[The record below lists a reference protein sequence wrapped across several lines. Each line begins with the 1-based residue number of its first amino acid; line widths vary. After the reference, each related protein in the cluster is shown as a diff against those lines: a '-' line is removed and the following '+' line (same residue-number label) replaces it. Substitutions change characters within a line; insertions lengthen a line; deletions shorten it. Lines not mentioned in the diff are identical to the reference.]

1 MILKNALVVDERFQT
16 IRADL
21 EIQHGLIAAIGELHG
36 GDELDLTGQTILP
49 GFIDIHTHGALLAD
63 CSSGQAK
70 DIQTVSRHLAAHG
83 VTSFCPTTMTL
94 PPEALQ
100 SAFTAIRACMGREE
114 GAYIHGVNM
123 EGPYISYEKKGA
135 QAAEHIRRPDP
146 AEFRRLNELCPV
158 CLVDLA
164 PEVEGALAFAEEA
177 AKACTVSAAHTAA
190 GYEQAAAGFAHG
202 FTHATH
208 LFNAMTPIKNREPG
222 VPTAVFDS
230 DTVTAELIC
239 DGFHNHPAVL
249 RMAFRLLGSD
259 RPVVVSDA
267 MMAAGAGDGEY
278 TLGGQTVFVR
288 NGKATLA
295 DGTIAASTT
304 NLFDEYKNLLRFGVD
319 PQQALRA
326 CTINPARAIG
336 ADKATGSIAVGKR
349 ADLIAVNEKLELT
362 AVFIRGERHK

>member
-1 MILKNALVVDERFQT
+1 MIIKNAFIIDENFQK
-16 IRADL
+16 IKADI
-21 EIQHGLIAAIGELHG
+21 EIKDGLIAAIG
-36 GDELDLTGQTILP
+36 DLSGEDVVDFSGQTILP
-49 GFIDIHTHGALLAD
+49 GFIDIHTHGGMLAD
-63 CSSGQAK
+63 CSSDKAE
-70 DIQTVSRHLAAHG
+70 DIQTVSRYLAERG

-94 PPEALQ
+94 PAEELQ
-100 SAFTAIRACMGREE
+100 RAFAAIGSCLGREE

-123 EGPYISYEKKGA
+123 EGPYLSHEKKGA
-135 QAAEHIRRPDP
+135 QADEFIREPDLE
-146 AEFRRLNELCPV
+146 EFHRLNEICPI

-164 PEVEGALAFAEEA
+164 PEVEGALTFAEQA
-177 AKACTVSAAHTAA
+177 AKVCTVSAAHTAA
-190 GYEQAAAGFAHG
+190 TYEQAMAGFAHG

-230 DTVTAELIC
+230 ENVTAELIC

-249 RMAFRLLGSD
+249 RMAFRLLGRD

-267 MMAAGAGDGEY
+267 MMAAGAGDGTY
-278 TLGGQTVFVR
+278 TLGGQTVTVK

-304 NLFDEYKNLLRFGVD
+304 NLLEEYKNLLRFGVE

-326 CTINPARAIG
+326 CTINPARVIG
-336 ADKATGSIAVGKR
+336 ADKVTGSIAIGKR
-349 ADLIAVNEKLELT
+349 ADLIAVDSNIDLT
-362 AVFIRGERHK
+362 AVFVKGKRLK